1 VEKIEKRLSR
11 FSLGMEE
18 LKGEGG
24 KFPPPLYNRNKIIMT
39 VKINIHKFIKNQ
51 EILIHAV
58 VGLLVGYFILHPTS
72 MVIYWF
78 ELNDSA
84 FSFSKLG
91 DVFAESFTHT
101 FSLHMMPMS
110 VAFSVLGVIIGL
122 VFGFYYRSLKLNQ
135 KILQVKGQ
143 LLNQNISTLISN
155 GETEFVEFKSSLRYD
170 YRQVITDKNLEHV
183 ILKSLAG
190 FLNANGGTLIIG
202 VDDYGE
208 ILGLE
213 NDYWTLKKKN
223 KDGFQQR
230 LITLISNA
238 FGKDICPWVHIDF
251 HQIEGYEICSIL
263 IEPSSRPVYFNE
275 NNRTIFFLR
284 TGNVTNPLTTSET
297 VKYLQSKRLH

>member
-1 VEKIEKRLSR
+1 
-11 FSLGMEE
+11 
-18 LKGEGG
+18 
-24 KFPPPLYNRNKIIMT
+24 MT

-72 MVIYWF
+72 MIIYWF

-170 YRQVITDKNLEHV
+170 YQA
-183 ILKSLAG
+183 S
-190 FLNANGGTLIIG
+190 
-202 VDDYGE
+202 
-208 ILGLE
+208 
-213 NDYWTLKKKN
+213 
-223 KDGFQQR
+223 
-230 LITLISNA
+230 
-238 FGKDICPWVHIDF
+238 
-251 HQIEGYEICSIL
+251 
-263 IEPSSRPVYFNE
+263 
-275 NNRTIFFLR
+275 NNRQKFR
-284 TGNVTNPLTTSET
+284 TCYSKITSL
-297 VKYLQSKRLH
+297 VF